1 LIICA
6 HREFS
11 PFQVS
16 NVLLSASGHGEKPA
30 GCTTIPRNTAYDAPG
45 RETGRAHALGGAC
58 RHHPGPDSWWILLE
72 FYGLIGSLPRKIAPL
87 VLLENCGTHT
97 DLVHSA
103 RCDKELEA
111 SGG

>member
-1 LIICA
+1 MVRNRRSVRPS
-6 HREFS
+6 HGT
-11 PFQVS
+11 PHPMPQV
-16 NVLLSASGHGEKPA
+16 AKRAEH
-30 GCTTIPRNTAYDAPG
+30 TARGP
-45 RETGRAHALGGAC
+45 C